1 MESKVSKCLVI
12 GAGGFI
18 GRHVMAARDLFMEK
32 LGASLVAAP
41 DTLDIRD
48 AASVAKVIRD
58 EAPSHVVHLAAL
70 TFVPDSVAD
79 PSKTYAVN
87 LLGTLNVLSALASAG
102 FTGRMLFAS
111 SAEVYGR
118 VEDDALP
125 IDETQRF
132 APRTPYAVSKA
143 AAELACVQRAL
154 LGQVDVTI
162 VRPFNVIGPGQSSK
176 FAVSGFARQ
185 IAELEAQGGGE
196 IAVGNTDVA
205 RDFIAV
211 SDVVSGFAAAL
222 SGGVA
227 GEAYNLCSGKE
238 TRIQEILDRIVSFAR
253 TSVTVRFDPSRA
265 RPSEQR
271 RVIGSYRKLNAATG
285 WKPIAG
291 LATTLEN
298 VVDDWR
304 NPHRAA

>member
-1 MESKVSKCLVI
+1 ME
-12 GAGGFI
+12 
-18 GRHVMAARDLFMEK
+18 AADLFAEK
-32 LGASLVAAP
+32 LGASPVAAP
-41 DTLDIRD
+41 EALDIRD

-58 EAPSHVVHLAAL
+58 ESPSHVIHLAAL

-87 LLGTLNVLSALASAG
+87 LLGTLNVLAALANSG
-102 FTGRMLFAS
+102 FKGRMLFAS

-118 VEDDALP
+118 VGDDALP

-143 AAELACVQRAL
+143 AAELACVQHAL

-185 IAELEAQGGGE
+185 IAELDAQGGGE
-196 IAVGNTDVA
+196 IAVGNTDVS

-211 SDVVSGFAAAL
+211 SDVVSGFASAL
-222 SGGVA
+222 ARGVA
-227 GEAYNLCSGKE
+227 GDAYNLCSGTE
-238 TRIQEILDRIVSFAR
+238 TRIQEMLDRLVSLAR
-253 TSVTVRFDPSRA
+253 TPVTIRFDPSRA

-271 RVIGSYRKLNAATG
+271 RVIGTYRKLNAATG
-285 WKPIAG
+285 WKPIADI
-291 LATTLEN
+291 ATTLEEI
-298 VVDDWR
+298 VADWR
-304 NPHRAA
+304 NPRRAA